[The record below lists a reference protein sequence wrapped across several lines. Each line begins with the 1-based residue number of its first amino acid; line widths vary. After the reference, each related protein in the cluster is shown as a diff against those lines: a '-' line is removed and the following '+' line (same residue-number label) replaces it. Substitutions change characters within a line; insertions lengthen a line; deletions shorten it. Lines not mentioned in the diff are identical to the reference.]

1 MSNSEGTHRI
11 ALLSAALGTQPP
23 CGPNLE
29 YDPDF
34 LALERLAKPQE
45 ERGVG
50 DTVRQAQEPEWKE
63 VARLAESL
71 AERTRDLRVSL
82 YLAHAWLARDGI
94 AEFAEGLALLRC
106 LLEDQWA
113 DVHPIQE
120 DDDPTERINALA
132 ALSADP
138 GILGSLRY
146 VTVIALERI
155 GSVRLRD
162 LRLLVDATANDDADD
177 KAILSLADHVQTV
190 LGQAGEDRLL
200 ALDAS
205 AALAIDHLEA
215 IAHVFAT
222 RTPGMGPGI
231 DPLVRELGVLRKGLR
246 PYLSATATETETDV
260 PGEAAETGLGDAVPP
275 TPAASAAK
283 TLDAEE
289 IRRRLDE
296 ICAWYAANEP
306 ASPVPV
312 VLRRARG
319 LIGMDFA
326 ALLQAVAPGG
336 LSEFRSLA
344 GTEDD

>member
-1 MSNSEGTHRI
+1 MSGSEGTHRI
-11 ALLSAALGTQPP
+11 ALLSAALEAHPP

-94 AEFAEGLALLRC
+94 AEFADGLALLRC
-106 LLEDQWA
+106 LLEDHWA
-113 DVHPIQE
+113 DVHPLQE

-138 GILGSLRY
+138 GILGSLRH
-146 VTVIALERI
+146 VTVITLERV
-155 GSVRLRD
+155 GSVRMRD
-162 LRLLVDATANDDADD
+162 LRILVDATATDDADD
-177 KAILSLADHVQTV
+177 KAILTLAEHVQAV
-190 LGQAGEDRLL
+190 LVQAGEERLL

-205 AALAIDHLEA
+205 ATLAVDHLEA
-215 IAHVFAT
+215 IARVFAT

-246 PYLSATATETETDV
+246 PYLSVTATATDVPDETTETD
-260 PGEAAETGLGDAVPP
+260 LGNALPSTP
-275 TPAASAAK
+275 TTSLPK

-296 ICAWYAANEP
+296 ICTWYAANEP

-326 ALLQAVAPGG
+326 TLLQAVAPGG

-344 GTEDD
+344 GTDD